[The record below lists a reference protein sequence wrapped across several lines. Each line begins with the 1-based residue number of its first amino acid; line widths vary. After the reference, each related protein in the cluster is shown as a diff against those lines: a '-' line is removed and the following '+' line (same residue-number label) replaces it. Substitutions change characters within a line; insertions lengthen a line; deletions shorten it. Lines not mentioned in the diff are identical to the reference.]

1 MFAVIANVSKSVGH
15 NASTK
20 NLDSPKT
27 PLVFPSYSPILP
39 TLPKA
44 SPLVCAIQQRHG
56 SSLALLRIR
65 SRKENKYSDWQLE
78 KIRMFSFMF
87 LSFLVLVAV
96 LLDTSVK
103 YLSRDISPKKPNLL
117 FPKLWCLPCAFLLSG
132 GPVRDMWPSMHSLWP
147 KNKGTQRPATSK
159 VQTVFI
165 TTRRLST
172 CIC

>member
-1 MFAVIANVSKSVGH
+1 MEKNEGFLFPISNEQIIAVYASKMFAVIANVSKSVGH

-39 TLPKA
+39 TLSKA
-44 SPLVCAIQQRHG
+44 SPLVCAVQQRYG

-78 KIRMFSFMF
+78 KIRMF

-117 FPKLWCLPCAFLLSG
+117 FPK
-132 GPVRDMWPSMHSLWP
+132 
-147 KNKGTQRPATSK
+147 
-159 VQTVFI
+159 I
-165 TTRRLST
+165 
-172 CIC
+172 